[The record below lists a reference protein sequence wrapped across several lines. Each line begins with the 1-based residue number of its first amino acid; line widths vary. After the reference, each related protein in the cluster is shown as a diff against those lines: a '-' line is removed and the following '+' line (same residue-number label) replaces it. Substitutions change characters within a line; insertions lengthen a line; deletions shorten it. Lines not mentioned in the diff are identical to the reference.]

1 MKTRLFIIAALFFCL
16 VCPFNRVT
24 AQDIKNLDVKSM
36 SSSQINQAKQALQ
49 NSGLSR
55 EQAIAEARK
64 RGASDA
70 QIQQMLQRMA
80 ITDKKSGADTTLFS
94 KDADL
99 YRLQDSLEIAGQSKK
114 GAAPVK
120 EVKSASDSANF
131 GSYLFQSKNLTFE
144 PALNIQTPK
153 NYEINIGDEMIIN
166 IWGNSVQDYQLNVDR
181 NGQIQIPQIGP
192 VYVAGKTFD
201 EATRM
206 IKQRLIAIYSGMGGA
221 QPNTFAQV
229 NMGRL
234 RSIRVNLVGEVEM
247 PGTYTLPATASVFNA
262 LYLSGGPN
270 QIGSFRTIKIFRDN
284 ELYRTLDMYDFLLNA
299 DQKNNIVLKND
310 DVIFI
315 PVAEKKVSVKGEFK
329 RTAIFELKNE
339 ENLKD
344 LVRFAGGFTDE
355 AYLLNVKIYRKTQ
368 EGLKILDIPNTD
380 MNNTNL
386 NNGDLVISEKI
397 LKKVENRVIISGSV
411 FRPGEYE
418 WKENMHLSELILKA
432 DSIVPNAQV
441 EMGQMTRV
449 NRDSTLSLISF
460 NIKDV
465 LSGKNDIRLEPKD
478 SVMIKSH
485 FELKDKPT
493 ITVDGRVRKGGSFEY
508 MENMS
513 VLDAIYLAGGFTE
526 DADSNYVQ
534 ISRRLT
540 YREVAVLTD
549 KLVDVFTIPLP
560 RTLNANDQSTSF
572 KLMPYDHI
580 YIRRAP
586 GYSEQGTVF
595 IGGEVVY
602 SGYYAIQNKKDRLS
616 DLVKWSGGLTPDAYV
631 EAATF
636 NKVGAGL
643 VGIDLAKI
651 MANPGSRNDLLLDPG
666 DALAIPKKPQTVN
679 VFGEVQNPFATVYAP
694 GKGVMY
700 YIKTSGGWAEKPDKG
715 RIYAKYPDGSSDMTR
730 SFIIHKYPKVK
741 PGTQIIVPVKPE
753 RVAHPEKAQFWL
765 AVGSTAGTLAI
776 TVISIVNMLK

>member
-1 MKTRLFIIAALFFCL
+1 MNTRLFFIAALIFCL
-16 VCPFNRVT
+16 VCPFNRAV
-24 AQDIKNLDVKSM
+24 AQDLKNLDVKSM
-36 SSSQINQAKQALQ
+36 SSTQIEQAKQALQ

-55 EQAIAEARK
+55 DQAIAEARK
-64 RGASDA
+64 RGASEA
-70 QIQQMLQRMA
+70 QIQQMQQRMGGGNEK
-80 ITDKKSGADTTLFS
+80 TNADTTYA
-94 KDADL
+94 KEADL
-99 YRLQDSLEIAGQSKK
+99 YRLQDSLKAANQTKLINVIKK
-114 GAAPVK
+114 DTLLAPGL
-120 EVKSASDSANF
+120 ANF
-131 GSYLFQSKNLTFE
+131 GSYLFKSKNLTFE
-144 PALNIQTPK
+144 PVLNIQTPK

-192 VYVAGKTFD
+192 VFVAGKTFD
-201 EATRM
+201 EAARM
-206 IKQRLIAIYSGMGGA
+206 IKQRLIAIYSGMGGS
-221 QPNTFAQV
+221 QPNTFAQI

-270 QIGSFRTIKIFRDN
+270 QIGSFRTIKVFRDN
-284 ELYRTLDMYDFLLNA
+284 ELYRTLDMYEFLLNA
-299 DQKNNIVLKND
+299 DQKDNIVLKND

-329 RTAIFELKNE
+329 RTAIFELKND

-368 EGLKILDIPNTD
+368 EGLKILDISNTD
-380 MNNTNL
+380 LNNTDL
-386 NNGDLVISEKI
+386 DNGDLLVSQKI
-397 LKKVENRVIISGSV
+397 KSTLENRVYISGAV

-418 WKENMHLSELILKA
+418 WKENMQVSELILKA
-432 DSIVPNAQV
+432 DSIVPDAMV
-441 EMGQMTRV
+441 EMGQITRL
-449 NRDSTLSLISF
+449 NSDYTLSQISF
-460 NIKDV
+460 NVKDA
-465 LSGKNDIRLEPKD
+465 LTGKNDIRLQPKD
-478 SVMIKSH
+478 SVLIKSQ

-493 ITVDGRVRKGGSFEY
+493 ITVDGRVRGGGTFAFKDK
-508 MENMS
+508 MS
-513 VLDAIYLAGGFTE
+513 VLDAIYEAGGFAE

-534 ISRRLT
+534 ISRRLSYKEAAT
-540 YREVAVLTD
+540 LTD

-560 RTLNANDQSTSF
+560 RILNANDQSTSF
-572 KLMPYDHI
+572 KLMPYDRI

-586 GYSEQGTVF
+586 GYSDHGTVF

-602 SGYYAIQNKKDRLS
+602 SGFYAIQNKKDRIS
-616 DLVKWSGGLTPDAYV
+616 DLIKWTGGLTPDAYV

-636 NKVGAGL
+636 NKVGAGP
-643 VGIDLAKI
+643 VGIDLSKI
-651 MANPGSRNDLLLDPG
+651 MDNPGSRNDLILDPG
-666 DALAIPKKPQTVN
+666 DVLAIPKKPQTVN
-679 VFGEVQNPFATVYAP
+679 VFGEVQNPFATVYTP

-700 YIKTSGGWAEKPDKG
+700 YVKTSGGWAENPDKA

-730 SFIIHKYPKVK
+730 NFIFHKYPKVK
-741 PGTQIIVPVKPE
+741 PGTQIIVPVKPI
-753 RVAHPEKAQFWL
+753 RVAHPERAQFWL
-765 AVGSTAGTLAI
+765 AVGTTAGTLAI